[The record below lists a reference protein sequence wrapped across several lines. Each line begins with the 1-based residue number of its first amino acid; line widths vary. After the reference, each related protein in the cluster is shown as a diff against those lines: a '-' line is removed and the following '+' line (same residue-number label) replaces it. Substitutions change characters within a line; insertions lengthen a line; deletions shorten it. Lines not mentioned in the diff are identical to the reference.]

1 MNQMQGGRSPQPEK
15 RGQHYDL
22 RSSLA
27 LVRWIVSRVP
37 NIGPRFIWILFQ
49 CLLISVC
56 NLIIPSLIGRAI
68 DCLLVPERLL
78 ICLALLA
85 AVHLVSSFFGW
96 LQGRTISS
104 LAQQTGY
111 RLRQSLYQ
119 VLLKAPVSYTDTH
132 ARGDLMSRMMN
143 DVEVLVQTIS
153 VAIPGLLSAVVTI
166 VGCALIMLRHSASLT
181 LINIGV
187 GLMMVI
193 AGSLYSRIMF
203 NMVRRQQTALGSLN
217 AVVAEAMDQ
226 RHSIFACRRQEA
238 VNRQMA
244 SASDKMEQIGI
255 RTQLFGAVMEPM
267 MGILGNLSFLATAV
281 ISCTMV
287 IEGRLSIG
295 SIQAFLL
302 YSRQLLRPLTEMG
315 MLISQIQGGLACA
328 DRIRELDS
336 VPAETDEGTSTLTRA
351 GIRGGIRFE
360 NLEFSYIRGRKVLDG
375 LSLTVHPMESVAIV
389 GATGSG
395 KTTLINLLLRFYE
408 PDSGRILLD
417 NTDIRDLPRRRL
429 YSAVAV
435 ILQDG
440 SIMTVPVSENI
451 AYGCPA
457 AESTEIQKAAGL
469 VHADAFIRQLPEG
482 YDTVTGQEET
492 LLSAGQRQL
501 ICLARIPLM
510 DPKILIL
517 DEATSSVD
525 AYTERKVQQA
535 LLELRRDRTC
545 IVIAH
550 RLNTVRNMDRIVVL
564 DKGRIAEEGTHD
576 SLMALHGKYYHL
588 YQSGLAC

>member
-1 MNQMQGGRSPQPEK
+1 MPSGNTPQPEK

-22 RSSLA
+22 RSTLA

-37 NIGPRFIWILFQ
+37 NIRSRFFWILCQ

-56 NLIIPSLIGRAI
+56 NLIVPSLIGRAI
-68 DCLLVPERLL
+68 DSLLVPQQLL
-78 ICLALLA
+78 ICLVLLV
-85 AVHLVSSFFGW
+85 AVHLVCSFFGW

-111 RLRQSLYQ
+111 QLRQSLYQ

-143 DVEVLVQTIS
+143 DVEALIQTIS

-166 VGCALIMLRHSASLT
+166 IGCSLIMLRHSLSLT
-181 LINIGV
+181 LINIAV
-187 GLMMVI
+187 GLIMLI

-203 NMVRRQQTALGSLN
+203 KMVRRQQTALGSLN

-226 RHSIFACRRQEA
+226 RHSIFACRKQEA

-244 SASDKMEQIGI
+244 AASDKMEQIGI
-255 RTQLFGAVMEPM
+255 RTQLFGAAMEPM
-267 MGILGNLSFLATAV
+267 MGVLGNISFLATAI
-281 ISCTMV
+281 ISCMMV

-295 SIQAFLL
+295 SIQACLL
-302 YSRQLLRPLTEMG
+302 YSRQLLKPLTEMS

-336 VPAETDEGTSTLTRA
+336 VPPETDEGTSTLTKV
-351 GIRGGIRFE
+351 GIQGEVCFD
-360 NLEFSYIRGRKVLDG
+360 NLEFSYIRGRNVLDG
-375 LSLTVHPMESVAIV
+375 LTLTVHPRESIALV

-395 KTTLINLLLRFYE
+395 KTTLMNLLLRFYD

-417 NTDIRDLPRRRL
+417 GIDIRDLPRRRL

-440 SIMTVPVSENI
+440 SIMTAPISENI
-451 AYGCPA
+451 AYGYPSA
-457 AESTEIQKAAGL
+457 DEAEIQEAAGL

-525 AYTERKVQQA
+525 AYTERQVQQA
-535 LLELRRDRTC
+535 LLELRKDRTC

-550 RLNTVRNMDRIVVL
+550 RLNTIRNMDRIVVL
-564 DKGRIAEEGTHD
+564 DDGRIVEEGTHD
-576 SLMALHGKYYHL
+576 SLMALHGRYFNL
-588 YQSGLAC
+588 YQSGLAG

>member
-1 MNQMQGGRSPQPEK
+1 
-15 RGQHYDL
+15 
-22 RSSLA
+22 
-27 LVRWIVSRVP
+27 
-37 NIGPRFIWILFQ
+37 
-49 CLLISVC
+49 
-56 NLIIPSLIGRAI
+56 
-68 DCLLVPERLL
+68 
-78 ICLALLA
+78 
-85 AVHLVSSFFGW
+85 
-96 LQGRTISS
+96 
-104 LAQQTGY
+104 
-111 RLRQSLYQ
+111 
-119 VLLKAPVSYTDTH
+119 
-132 ARGDLMSRMMN
+132 MSRMMN
-143 DVEVLVQTIS
+143 DVEALIQTIS

-166 VGCALIMLRHSASLT
+166 IGCSLIMLRHSLSLT
-181 LINIGV
+181 LINIAV
-187 GLMMVI
+187 GLVMLI

-203 NMVRRQQTALGSLN
+203 KMVRRQQTALGNLN

-226 RHSIFACRRQEA
+226 RHSIFACRKQEA

-244 SASDKMEQIGI
+244 AASDKMEQIGI
-255 RTQLFGAVMEPM
+255 RTQLFGAAMEPM
-267 MGILGNLSFLATAV
+267 MGVLGNISFLATAI
-281 ISCTMV
+281 ISCMMV

-295 SIQAFLL
+295 SIQACLL
-302 YSRQLLRPLTEMG
+302 YSRQLLKPLTEMS

-336 VPAETDEGTSTLTRA
+336 VPPETDEGTSTLTKA
-351 GIRGGIRFE
+351 GIQGEVCFD

-375 LSLTVHPMESVAIV
+375 LTLTVHPRESIALV

-395 KTTLINLLLRFYE
+395 KTTLMNLLLRFYD

-417 NTDIRDLPRRRL
+417 GTDIRDLPRRRL

-440 SIMTVPVSENI
+440 SIMTAPISKNI
-451 AYGCPA
+451 AYGCPSA
-457 AESTEIQKAAGL
+457 DEAEIQEAAGL

-525 AYTERKVQQA
+525 AYTERQVQQA
-535 LLELRRDRTC
+535 LLELRKDRTC

-550 RLNTVRNMDRIVVL
+550 RLNTIRNMDRIVVL
-564 DKGRIAEEGTHD
+564 DDGRIVEEGTHD
-576 SLMALHGKYYHL
+576 SLMALHGRYFNL
-588 YQSGLAC
+588 YQSGLAG